1 MCCIFFLQEKILT
14 AVTLEFVKKNSN
26 TICKLHP
33 CDICQFLLPL
43 SQDNLNHTRACENL
57 NIAVVPMCD
66 VRIYFLSFI
75 NASVYEFNLIY
86 NYFKTKIKKTTKQ
99 LYFSVKFYV
108 QPLSAK
114 QFLNNFSGFFS
125 LKTNIIIVTLHI
137 IKCYALTPFILHVTN
152 ANSRSVQILETFST
166 VFKQSLHNEHSRM
179 KYTLQ
184 KCKILLTNQFIFS
197 FTFFLIC

>member
-1 MCCIFFLQEKILT
+1 M
-14 AVTLEFVKKNSN
+14 
-26 TICKLHP
+26 
-33 CDICQFLLPL
+33 
-43 SQDNLNHTRACENL
+43 NHTHACENL

-137 IKCYALTPFILHVTN
+137 IKFYALTPFILHVTN
-152 ANSRSVQILETFST
+152 ANSRSV
-166 VFKQSLHNEHSRM
+166 
-179 KYTLQ
+179 
-184 KCKILLTNQFIFS
+184 
-197 FTFFLIC
+197 